1 MKRIEQVINLRE
13 PQDERQPFGLLD
25 FADKLMQ
32 EMKGFSVSVCNHSN
46 RLWVYR
52 KGDNYAV
59 GMIGYGDFQNTS
71 DGEDR
76 YAVWSPNIKNMKYN
90 GGEQQ
95 SMCLALKRDKAVKN
109 ALQYLR
115 PLSIKQTV
123 KLSLRD
129 CCLAAGEVVSKVRD
143 SVGEVRREMINNL
156 FDTSTYSTPKP
167 NALQRE
173 LKHMVDSGYE
183 FLDKD
188 LGDKIAKIVGGIKE
202 LAMARDANKNT
213 FTFVEASVSPTG
225 RQVFRVLTDVDAN
238 SAYSF
243 DPGPDEMSVHDQH
256 SLPDELAGKMSVLS
270 MLQADG
276 YVEGVGYKVSD
287 TIFYLRG

>member
-1 MKRIEQVINLRE
+1 MKSIERVSNLRE
-13 PQDERQPFGLLD
+13 PQDGRQPFGLLE
-25 FADKLMQ
+25 FANKLMQ
-32 EMKGFSVSVCNHSN
+32 EMKGFSTSVCNHSN

-59 GMIGYGDFQNTS
+59 GMIGYGDFQSTG

-95 SMCLALKRDKAVKN
+95 SMCLALKRGKAIKN

-129 CCLAAGEVVSKVRD
+129 CGNAAGEVVSKARD
-143 SVGEVRREMINNL
+143 SVGEIRREMTNNL
-156 FDTSTYSTPKP
+156 FDTSTYSAPKP

-173 LKHMVDSGYE
+173 LKHMVESGYE

-188 LGDKIAKIVGGIKE
+188 LGDKIAKIVGGVKE

-225 RQVFRVLTDVDAN
+225 RQVFRVLNDVDAN
-238 SAYSF
+238 SAFSF
-243 DPGPDEMSVHDQH
+243 DPQPDEMSVYDQH
-256 SLPDELAGKMSVLS
+256 NLPDELAGKMSVLS
-270 MLQADG
+270 MLEAGG

>member
-1 MKRIEQVINLRE
+1 MKSIERVSNLRE
-13 PQDERQPFGLLD
+13 PQDGRQSFGLLE
-25 FADKLMQ
+25 FANKLMQ
-32 EMKGFSVSVCNHSN
+32 EMKGFSTSVCTQRN

-59 GMIGYGDFQNTS
+59 GMIGYGDFQSTG

-95 SMCLALKRDKAVKN
+95 SMCLALKRGKAIKN

-129 CCLAAGEVVSKVRD
+129 CGNAAGEVVSKARD
-143 SVGEVRREMINNL
+143 SVGEIRREMTNNL
-156 FDTSTYSTPKP
+156 FDTSTYSAPKP

-173 LKHMVDSGYE
+173 LKHMVESGYE

-188 LGDKIAKIVGGIKE
+188 LGDKIAKIVGGVKE

-225 RQVFRVLTDVDAN
+225 RQVFRVLNDVDAN
-238 SAYSF
+238 SAYLF
-243 DPGPDEMSVHDQH
+243 DPQPDEMSVYDQH
-256 SLPDELAGKMSVLS
+256 NLPDELAGKMSVLS
-270 MLQADG
+270 MLEAGG

>member
-1 MKRIEQVINLRE
+1 
-13 PQDERQPFGLLD
+13 
-25 FADKLMQ
+25 
-32 EMKGFSVSVCNHSN
+32 
-46 RLWVYR
+46 VYR

-129 CCLAAGEVVSKVRD
+129 CGTAAAIVVSKIRD
-143 SVGEVRREMINNL
+143 SVGDVRREMTNNL
-156 FDTSTYSTPKP
+156 FDTGTYSPPTP

-188 LGDKIAKIVGGIKE
+188 LGDKIAKIVGGVKE

-213 FTFVEASVSPTG
+213 FTFVEASISPTG

-238 SAYSF
+238 MAFAF
-243 DPGPDEMSVHDQH
+243 DPGPDEMSVYDQH